1 MASSFLNP
9 PRRRSSLGPLLV
21 GTLVLLSL
29 LLAACGSGGGTTT
42 GSTKPSITP
51 PNDLI
56 TSGTLTV
63 GSDTTYAPQEF
74 IDPATGKATGFDV
87 DLITEMANRMG
98 LKTNVVTAS
107 FTTIVD
113 DLVAKRYDV
122 VISAQTIT
130 DERKKKVDF
139 VPYFNAGESLLV
151 HKGNPKNLK
160 GVSDLCGLNV
170 GVQDG
175 TVELDDLNAAS
186 KACKSAGK
194 PAINL
199 TVLKD
204 QTAVIALLAN
214 NRVDATYQDSPV
226 TDYYLKQNP
235 GQFDVGGSVVNA
247 AVEGISVRKGDTSM
261 LNAIQAAFTAVK
273 GDGTYHN
280 LATKWGVTAEEIT
293 LIDRRNIFV

>member
-1 MASSFLNP
+1 MMSSFLKIL
-9 PRRRSSLGPLLV
+9 RRRSSLGSLLV

-42 GSTKPSITP
+42 DGTPPSIAP
-51 PNDLI
+51 PKHLI
-56 TSGTLTV
+56 TAGTLTV

-87 DLITEMANRMG
+87 DLITAMANRMG
-98 LKTNVVTAS
+98 LKTNVVTDNFA
-107 FTTIVD
+107 TIVD
-113 DLVAKRYDV
+113 GLVAKRYDV
-122 VISAQTIT
+122 VISAQFIT

-160 GVSDLCGLNV
+160 VVSDLCGLNV

-175 TVELDDLNAAS
+175 TAELDELNAGS
-186 KACKSAGK
+186 KTCKSAGK
-194 PAINL
+194 SAINL
-199 TVLKD
+199 TILKD
-204 QTAVIALLAN
+204 QTAVIGLLVN

-235 GQFDVGGSVVNA
+235 GQFEVGGLVVNTT
-247 AVEGISVRKGDTSM
+247 VEGISVR
-261 LNAIQAAFTAVK
+261 
-273 GDGTYHN
+273 
-280 LATKWGVTAEEIT
+280 
-293 LIDRRNIFV
+293 